1 MLGPVLLGLELSACG
16 ITLPFGSSRTTTSTT
31 GNTGTV
37 TTSALTTTAGRT
49 TTVSV
54 ATNVVP
60 GGLVGHWLG
69 PFPSAPGAC
78 NPEYAE
84 WWFYSTGSYTFSSN
98 SAPVGTVTAPAG
110 STTPT
115 PSTTPGCGVGVT
127 LYGKFTVQGD
137 VITLDQQGDP
147 GCPPCA
153 QTGTLSFGFTI
164 LSPTALQICDT
175 TSGLCWTY
183 QRQPN

>member
-1 MLGPVLLGLELSACG
+1 MKRLLGPGWVVVSLGLGLSACG
-16 ITLPFGSSRTTTSTT
+16 ITSPFGSSGTTTSTT
-31 GNTGTV
+31 GYTGTD
-37 TTSALTTTAGRT
+37 TTGAVTTTASRASIG
-49 TTVSV
+49 SV
-54 ATNVVP
+54 ATNVIP

-110 STTPT
+110 STTST
-115 PSTTPGCGVGVT
+115 PSTTPGCGVGIT
-127 LYGKFTVQGD
+127 LYGRFSVQGD

-147 GCPPCA
+147 RCPPCA
-153 QTGTLSFGFTI
+153 QTATLSFEFTV
-164 LSPTALQICDT
+164 LSPTALQI
-175 TSGLCWTY
+175 L
-183 QRQPN
+183 